1 VKTVPV
7 RTDDGC
13 WNPELAGERP
23 PRFGEELLGL
33 ATWSASVPII
43 VNPVLRPNGV
53 AVAVGALGLQEAAV
67 VVELVSNR
75 TLTLIEREDDTRS

>member
-33 ATWSASVPII
+33 ATRSASVPVI

-53 AVAVGALGLQEAAV
+53 AVAVGALGLEEPAV
-67 VVELVSNR
+67 VVELAGLVDVR
-75 TLTLIEREDDTRS
+75 LLDQ